1 MIYATIAACITL
13 LIKPTFLLLMCTI
26 VGVSYSK
33 KILTTFKKPGW
44 TMSFALGMARIMFT
58 WLKCLMTVGQVSIVV
73 HQSSEPMPGWGRSLL
88 AEIERVS
95 HEFILARLSR
105 DIDRIRRDKRAILIV
120 LLLKIT
126 SQNLVRNMHTN
137 SNIISFH
144 FLFIFV

>member
-1 MIYATIAACITL
+1 
-13 LIKPTFLLLMCTI
+13 MCTI

-44 TMSFALGMARIMFT
+44 TISFALGMARIMFT

-95 HEFILARLSR
+95 HEFILARLSEPCNKHAYKFQYYFIPLFVYFR
-105 DIDRIRRDKRAILIV
+105 IAGLVFKIGKLNTKTTLIRQFNPIID
-120 LLLKIT
+120 
-126 SQNLVRNMHTN
+126 
-137 SNIISFH
+137 
-144 FLFIFV
+144 